1 MQHASSPAVNCCDLA
16 CTAVLSSALAV
27 PVELLTPFALAHPPL
42 QLFPLT
48 RALKLKKS
56 SGKADNDASLKR
68 IAAAILQLADGVAA

>member
-1 MQHASSPAVNCCDLA
+1 M
-16 CTAVLSSALAV
+16 